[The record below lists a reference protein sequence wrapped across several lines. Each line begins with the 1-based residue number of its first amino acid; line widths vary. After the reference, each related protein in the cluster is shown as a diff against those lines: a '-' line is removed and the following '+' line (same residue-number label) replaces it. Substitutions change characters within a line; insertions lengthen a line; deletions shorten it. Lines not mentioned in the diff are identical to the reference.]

1 MMIDNSIIWISIVL
15 LAGMLFV
22 MMCSLIAFIIY
33 TFKRED
39 KYYIHIDFKKIKQDL
54 DDLIIEASTQY
65 MQMRP
70 NLMGEDSYIKSE
82 DMKIITTE
90 IVAKV
95 MSNITPI
102 MRHNLELVYNIN
114 TDADLVNI
122 IADKVMIIVINL
134 TANINSAI
142 PQEFS
147 TIL

>member
-114 TDADLVNI
+114 SDADLVNI